1 LAPSEADAAADRT
14 GLRIALH
21 DGLTARHFTPL
32 AAFVLAIIFASTLAL
47 TDLISRRLGEAAL
60 LLAAAAFM
68 LQRLVT
74 HWRIRRARREGRAA
88 IAELRAAAALTASF
102 GSDNLCLE
110 VDGQTTCHRYAECDE
125 AEDAGGLI
133 YVWLRSGIPIVIP
146 TRALCD
152 QAEAAR
158 LVSDLSSR
166 IRESR
171 GATPAY

>member
-1 LAPSEADAAADRT
+1 LAPSEADAAADRI

-21 DGLTARHFTPL
+21 DGLTARHLTPL
-32 AAFVLAIIFASTLAL
+32 AAFVLAIIFAPTLAL

-68 LQRLVT
+68 LQRLAM

-88 IAELRAAAALTASF
+88 IAGLRAAALTASF

-110 VDGQTTCHRYAECDE
+110 VDGRTTCHRYAECDE

-133 YVWLRSGIPIVIP
+133 YVWLRSGIPIVVP

-171 GATPAY
+171 GTTLGY